1 MIEIK
6 DLYLEI
12 DGKTILKNINFD
24 MKNEIIT
31 LIGPSGCGKTSLL
44 KSILGINKSKGEI
57 IINGKDLS
65 RTPIEDRNISIVFQ
79 DYVLFP
85 HLTVFDNINIIADD
99 IVKSKQI
106 LNRFNIGHLSDKLP
120 SMLSGGETQRVSIAR
135 ALLTKPD
142 LLLLDEPFSNV
153 DAITKQDLERD
164 IKKIL
169 KDLKVPT
176 IIVTHNKNDAF
187 FMSDRAI
194 VMKDGKIEQINNL
207 NSLYEYPESRFV
219 AGLLGEYNMIKQGN
233 DDILLRPEWITVES
247 AEVGFNV
254 VSCVYYGMYNRLLI
268 SDGNI
273 FNTLIVYDFNKKVKI
288 GDKVSIKIRK
298 THILRNN

>member
-1 MIEIK
+1 MIQIK
-6 DLYLEI
+6 DLYLTI
-12 DGKTILKNINFD
+12 DNKPILKNINFD
-24 MKNEIIT
+24 MKDEIIT
-31 LIGPSGCGKTSLL
+31 LIGPSGCGKSSLL
-44 KSILGINKSKGEI
+44 KSIIGINKSIGSI
-57 IINGKDLS
+57 TINGKELIK
-65 RTPIEDRNISIVFQ
+65 TPIEQRNISIVFQ
-79 DYVLFP
+79 DFVLFP
-85 HLTVFDNINIIADD
+85 HLNVIDNMNIITNDHN
-99 IVKSKQI
+99 KSRQI
-106 LNRFNIGHLSDKLP
+106 LNRFNIGHLVDKFP

-135 ALLTKPD
+135 ALINTPD

-194 VMKDGKIEQINNL
+194 IMKDGMIEQINNL
-207 NSLYEYPESRFV
+207 NSLYEYPETRFV
-219 AGLLGEYNMIKQGN
+219 AGLLGEYNMIKQGK
-233 DDILLRPEWITVES
+233 DDILLRPEWIILEPSTD
-247 AEVGFNV
+247 GFSI

-273 FNTLIVYDFNKKVKI
+273 FNTLIVYDFNKRYKI
-288 GDKVSIKIRK
+288 GDKVSIKVKK
-298 THILRNN
+298 THILRKN

>member
-1 MIEIK
+1 MIQIK
-6 DLYLEI
+6 DLYLTI
-12 DGKTILKNINFD
+12 DDKPILKNINFD
-24 MKNEIIT
+24 MKEEIIT

-44 KSILGINKSKGEI
+44 KSIIGINKSNGQI
-57 IINGKDLS
+57 IVNGVDISKK
-65 RTPIEDRNISIVFQ
+65 PIEQRNISIVFQ

-85 HLTVFDNINIIADD
+85 HLNVIDNLNIITNDSN
-99 IVKSKQI
+99 KSQQI
-106 LNRFNIGHLSDKLP
+106 LNRFNIGHLVDKFP
-120 SMLSGGETQRVSIAR
+120 NMLSGGETQRVSIAR
-135 ALLTKPD
+135 ALINIPD

-169 KDLKVPT
+169 KDLRVPT

-194 VMKDGKIEQINNL
+194 IMKDGCIEQINNL

-233 DDILLRPEWITVES
+233 DNILLRPEWIS
-247 AEVGFNV
+247 IDIADVGFNV
-254 VSCVYYGMYNRLLI
+254 VSCVYYGMYNRVLI
-268 SDGNI
+268 SDGDI
-273 FNTLIVYDFNKKVKI
+273 FNTLIVYDYNKKVKV
-288 GDKVSIKIRK
+288 GDKVSIKVRK
-298 THILRNN
+298 THLLRKI